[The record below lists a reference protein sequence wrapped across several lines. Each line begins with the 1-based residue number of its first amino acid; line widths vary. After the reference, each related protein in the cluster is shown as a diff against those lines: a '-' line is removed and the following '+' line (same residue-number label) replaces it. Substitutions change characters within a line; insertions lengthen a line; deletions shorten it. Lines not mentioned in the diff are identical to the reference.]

1 MSAMSSTSNAP
12 RKAAI
17 DRRTGDTRISM
28 SFALDGDGTATI
40 ASPVPFMSHMLDQVG
55 RHGYYALQVEADGDT
70 SIDDHHS
77 TEDMGIVLGN
87 CFREALGDRK
97 GIARFAHA
105 QVPLD
110 EALTQVTVDFSG
122 RPYLV
127 YDLPLP
133 KTKLGTF
140 DVELVREFYQGWVN
154 GARANLHVRYLA
166 GDNLHHII
174 ESSFKAFAR
183 ATHLATRLTHPGAQL
198 PSSKG
203 HLD

>member
-1 MSAMSSTSNAP
+1 VGSQRSADIRRGTGETRIAMSL
-12 RKAAI
+12 AI
-17 DRRTGDTRISM
+17 DGSGTTAIS
-28 SFALDGDGTATI
+28 T
-40 ASPVPFMSHMLDQVG
+40 PVPFMSHMLDQIG
-55 RHGYYALQVEADGDT
+55 RHGYYDLKVDAQGDT
-70 SIDDHHS
+70 DIDAHHS
-77 TEDMGIVLGN
+77 TEDLGIVLGS
-87 CFREALGDRK
+87 CFRDALGDRK

-110 EALTQVTVDFSG
+110 EALVQVTVDFSG

-133 KTKLGTF
+133 KTKIGTF

-154 GARANLHVRYLA
+154 SARANLHVRYLA

-174 ESSFKAFAR
+174 EASFKAFAR
-183 ATHLATRLTHPGAQL
+183 ATHLATRLSHPAAAL

>member
-1 MSAMSSTSNAP
+1 MNTSSQNP
-12 RKAAI
+12 RKASI
-17 DRRTGDTRISM
+17 DRDTGETRISM
-28 SFALDGDGTATI
+28 ALNLDGAGTTSI
-40 ASPVPFMSHMLDQVG
+40 VTPVPFMSHMLDQIG
-55 RHGYYALQVEADGDT
+55 RHGYYELTVDAKGDT
-70 SIDDHHS
+70 EIDDHHS
-77 TEDMGIVLGN
+77 TEDMGIVLGS

-110 EALTQVTVDFSG
+110 EALIQVTVDFSG
-122 RPYLV
+122 RPYLAF
-127 YDLPLP
+127 DLPLP

-154 GARANLHVRYLA
+154 NARANLHVRYLA

-174 ESSFKAFAR
+174 EASFKAFAR
-183 ATHLATRLTHPGAQL
+183 ATHLATRVTHPAFAL
-198 PSSKG
+198 PSSKE

>member
-1 MSAMSSTSNAP
+1 MTNEQTPTSATRQASIE
-12 RKAAI
+12 R
-17 DRRTGDTRISM
+17 DTGETQISM
-28 SFALDGDGTATI
+28 SLALDGAGTAEITT
-40 ASPVPFMSHMLDQVG
+40 PVPFISHMLDQIG
-55 RHGYYALQVEADGDT
+55 RHGYYDLRVAATGDT
-70 SIDDHHS
+70 QIDDHHS
-77 TEDMGIVLGN
+77 TEDLGIVLGN

-110 EALTQVTVDFSG
+110 EALVQVTVDFSG
-122 RPYLV
+122 RPYLA

-154 GARANLHVRYLA
+154 AARANLHVRYLA

-174 ESSFKAFAR
+174 EASFKAFAR
-183 ATHLATRLTHPGAQL
+183 ATHFATRLQHPAHAL
-198 PSSKG
+198 PSTKG